1 MIAWILTVIVVFSDG
16 LVMSDQ
22 AYPIESKAACMEM
35 AGDLMKSMQRSLSS
49 KGLSGE
55 ITVTCDPMRET

>member
-1 MIAWILTVIVVFSDG
+1 MIVWVLTIIVVFSDG

-22 AYPIESKAACMEM
+22 AYPIESKTACMEM
-35 AGDLMKSMQRSLSS
+35 AAGLMKSMQHSLGS

-55 ITVTCDPMRET
+55 ITITCDPMRET